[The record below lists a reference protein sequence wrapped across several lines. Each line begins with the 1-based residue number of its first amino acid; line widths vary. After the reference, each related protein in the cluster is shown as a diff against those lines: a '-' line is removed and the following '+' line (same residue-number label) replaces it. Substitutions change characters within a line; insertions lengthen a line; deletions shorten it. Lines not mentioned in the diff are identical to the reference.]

1 MLDSFSINEF
11 PRPRKTVPTF
21 LSTSGVLRDGLCDI
35 QRGGE
40 RGSNIFLHVTPLSI
54 YTYMYFRQS
63 VYEVEIINLEQ
74 SIGISLSTNCRIT
87 CSIGS

>member
-35 QRGGE
+35 QRGGGAGLE
-40 RGSNIFLHVTPLSI
+40 YFFACHTIKHIYLHVL
-54 YTYMYFRQS
+54 
-63 VYEVEIINLEQ
+63 
-74 SIGISLSTNCRIT
+74 
-87 CSIGS
+87 